1 LHILDLKLNHEGVVL
16 TWPNRLGRFKGN
28 PNEKKFEKKIMKL
41 KGKKKVGLCFA
52 IHINCTCGMYIKDKI
67 NMKKN

>member
-1 LHILDLKLNHEGVVL
+1 MKVLSWHDPIDLVVSKA
-16 TWPNRLGRFKGN
+16 TQMKKNK
-28 PNEKKFEKKIMKL
+28 KKFEKKIMKL

-52 IHINCTCGMYIKDKI
+52 IYINCTCGMYIKDKI

>member
-1 LHILDLKLNHEGVVL
+1 MKKN
-16 TWPNRLGRFKGN
+16 K
-28 PNEKKFEKKIMKL
+28 KKFEKKIMKL

-52 IHINCTCGMYIKDKI
+52 IYINCTCGMYIKDKI